1 MSAYDNKYWS
11 HRIAQLAEKVPETD
25 DLSFFTSEVYRDF
38 TEQGVKDLICGTCTY
53 LRTLGYDISEAQEKE
68 RISDMVVTMST
79 DKNMTA
85 CTNGDSMIIG
95 VNNPLVKYFPN
106 RELRHYAIQGLR
118 VHETAHVLFTDFK
131 TIDMW
136 QAALSNGNW
145 WPVVPDHA
153 QDPEGAELTQVLSK
167 KEFSKSFAAIAGRLE
182 NAIEDGFIEREIKEM
197 YKGLATTELCTTNDA
212 QLSMASTFGEFL
224 KAGRSAYSAMFQQV
238 LMYAKYDITM
248 VDDMPEQ
255 YSDVFDACMEV
266 VDDVK
271 CERDAKKR
279 LCGVNEICCILYPL
293 FKEML
298 TEESEK
304 QNQQSSGSGNGK
316 PGNGNGGSGSSQNSQ
331 GQQNGNGG
339 SQGGSGGSQSNSGNG
354 NGNGNGGS
362 GSSQNSQGQQNGNGG
377 SQGGSGDSQSNSG
390 NGNGNGNGGSGS
402 SQNSQ
407 GQQNGNSGSQ
417 GGSGGSQSNSGNGNG
432 NGNGDSGSSQNS
444 QGQQNGNSGSQSG
457 SSDSQNNSGN
467 GNGNGNGV
475 GSMTAEQLSEALK
488 EAVKQIKQAAKN
500 VGVNNLPDRHNNSIT
515 SQAGKNEDAKKRER
529 SKQGSDNANGKS
541 NGDSIANAPGANS
554 GKSDLSAAKCD
565 IEAIERE
572 RKRNVAT
579 AQANNEANDKLR
591 QEGKEVGREIGT
603 NIYVRRAAEVPQ
615 SNIETYNRLSA
626 GLLSI
631 TKNLERRLKTTIRD
645 EENDDTVA
653 GLPMGSR
660 VEARLAY
667 HQDGKIFSR
676 KNFPR
681 DNPRLA
687 VGYLCDE
694 SGSMSKTAI
703 SASVRTA
710 IILQDLCER
719 MELPCYI
726 CGFTTEDLK
735 GVDIITYVDM
745 NVDGKDKYRTT
756 GMASRGGT
764 PTVPAMKYMGKKLM
778 KDSTEKKI
786 LIVST
791 DGCSGRG
798 YGETVRDVIK
808 KLQHDGVMVIGAGIG
823 DSKPRI
829 QEEFGSNFLDISN
842 LDAMPKILCNI
853 VKKNLV

>member
-25 DLSFFTSEVYRDF
+25 DLSFFSSEAYRDF

-53 LRTLGYDISEAQEKE
+53 LRTLGYDITKEQEEE
-68 RISDMVVTMST
+68 RINDMVVMMST
-79 DKNMTA
+79 DENMTT

-95 VNNPLVKYFPN
+95 VNSSLVKYFPN

-136 QAALSNGNW
+136 QGALSNGNW

-153 QDPEGAELTQVLSK
+153 QDPDGAELTQVLSK
-167 KEFSKSFAAIAGRLE
+167 KEFSKSFAAIAGRLQ

-255 YSDVFDACMEV
+255 YSDIFDACMEV

-271 CERDAKKR
+271 CERDVKKR
-279 LCGVNEICCILYPL
+279 LCGVNELCCILYPL

-298 TEESEK
+298 TKNSEK
-304 QNQQSSGSGNGK
+304 QNQKSSGSGNGK
-316 PGNGNGGSGSSQNSQ
+316 PGNSGFGLPQNSH
-331 GQQNGNGG
+331 GQQNGSNGQSDPNQNG
-339 SQGGSGGSQSNSGNG
+339 NGSGNAQNNSSNG
-354 NGNGNGGS
+354 NGNGNS
-362 GSSQNSQGQQNGNGG
+362 V
-377 SQGGSGDSQSNSG
+377 D
-390 NGNGNGNGGSGS
+390 
-402 SQNSQ
+402 
-407 GQQNGNSGSQ
+407 
-417 GGSGGSQSNSGNGNG
+417 
-432 NGNGDSGSSQNS
+432 
-444 QGQQNGNSGSQSG
+444 
-457 SSDSQNNSGN
+457 
-467 GNGNGNGV
+467 
-475 GSMTAEQLSEALK
+475 SMTAEQLSEALN
-488 EAVKQIKQAAKN
+488 EAVKQIEQAAKN
-500 VGVNNLPDRHNNSIT
+500 VGVNNLPDRHSNSIT
-515 SQAGKNEDAKKRER
+515 NQASKSKDAKKRE
-529 SKQGSDNANGKS
+529 SGKQGSGNNANGNGNGNGNS
-541 NGDSIANAPGANS
+541 NSIANAPGANS

-565 IEAIERE
+565 IKAIEKA
-572 RKRNVAT
+572 RKQEIAT
-579 AQANNEANDKLR
+579 AQANNEANNQLA
-591 QEGKEVGREIGT
+591 QEGAKISSEIGT
-603 NIYVRRAAEVPQ
+603 KISVRRAAEVSQ
-615 SNIETYNRLSA
+615 SNIDTYNRLSA
-626 GLLSI
+626 GLLSV

-645 EENDDTVA
+645 EENDDAVA

-694 SGSMSKTAI
+694 SGSMSDKAI
-703 SASVRTA
+703 AASVRTA

-726 CGFTTEDLK
+726 CGFTT
-735 GVDIITYVDM
+735 GGYSGSVDIITYVDK

-791 DGCSGRG
+791 DGCSGLG

>member
-153 QDPEGAELTQVLSK
+153 QDPDGAELTQVLSK

-212 QLSMASTFGEFL
+212 MLSMASTFGEFL

-238 LMYAKYDITM
+238 LVYAKYDITM

-255 YSDVFDACMEV
+255 YSDIFDACMEV

-271 CERDAKKR
+271 CERDVKKR
-279 LCGVNEICCILYPL
+279 LCGVNELCCILYPL

-298 TEESEK
+298 TKNSEK

-316 PGNGNGGSGSSQNSQ
+316 PGNSGFGLPQNSQ
-331 GQQNGNGG
+331 GQQNGSNG
-339 SQGGSGGSQSNSGNG
+339 QSDPN
-354 NGNGNGGS
+354 
-362 GSSQNSQGQQNGNGG
+362 QNGNG
-377 SQGGSGDSQSNSG
+377 SQNGSGNAQNNSS
-390 NGNGNGNGGSGS
+390 NGNE
-402 SQNSQ
+402 
-407 GQQNGNSGSQ
+407 NGNS
-417 GGSGGSQSNSGNGNG
+417 
-432 NGNGDSGSSQNS
+432 
-444 QGQQNGNSGSQSG
+444 
-457 SSDSQNNSGN
+457 
-467 GNGNGNGV
+467 V

-488 EAVKQIKQAAKN
+488 EAVKQIEQAAKN
-500 VGVNNLPDRHNNSIT
+500 VGVNNLPDRHSKSIT
-515 SQAGKNEDAKKRER
+515 NQAGKNAEAKKRE
-529 SKQGSDNANGKS
+529 SGKQGSGNNANGNGNGNS
-541 NGDSIANAPGANS
+541 NSNSIANAPGANS

-565 IEAIERE
+565 IKAIEKA
-572 RKRNVAT
+572 RKQEIAT
-579 AQANNEANDKLR
+579 AQANNEANNQLA
-591 QEGKEVGREIGT
+591 QEGAKIGSEIGT
-603 NIYVRRAAEVPQ
+603 KISVRRAAEVPQ
-615 SNIETYNRLSA
+615 SNIDTYNRLSA
-626 GLLSI
+626 GLLSV

-645 EENDDTVA
+645 EENDDAVA

-694 SGSMSKTAI
+694 SGSMSDKAI
-703 SASVRTA
+703 AASVRTA

-726 CGFTTEDLK
+726 CGFTT
-735 GVDIITYVDM
+735 GGYSGSVDIITYVDK

>member
-25 DLSFFTSEVYRDF
+25 DLSFFASEAYRDF
-38 TEQGVKDLICGTCTY
+38 TEQDVKDLICGTCTY
-53 LRTLGYDISEAQEKE
+53 LRTLGYDITKEQEEE
-68 RISDMVVTMST
+68 RINDMVVMMST
-79 DKNMTA
+79 DENMTA
-85 CTNGDSMIIG
+85 CTNGNSMIIG
-95 VNNPLVKYFPN
+95 VNSSLVNYFPN

-136 QAALSNGNW
+136 LSALRNGNW

-153 QDPEGAELTQVLSK
+153 QDPDGAELTQVLSK

-212 QLSMASTFGEFL
+212 MLSMASTFGEFL

-255 YSDVFDACMEV
+255 YSDIFDACMEV

-271 CERDAKKR
+271 CERDVKKR
-279 LCGVNEICCILYPL
+279 LCGVNELCCILYPL

-298 TEESEK
+298 TKNTEK

-316 PGNGNGGSGSSQNSQ
+316 PGNSGFGLPQNSQ
-331 GQQNGNGG
+331 GQQNGSNGQSDPNQNGNG
-339 SQGGSGGSQSNSGNG
+339 SQNGSGNAQNNSSNG
-354 NGNGNGGS
+354 NGNGNS
-362 GSSQNSQGQQNGNGG
+362 V
-377 SQGGSGDSQSNSG
+377 D
-390 NGNGNGNGGSGS
+390 
-402 SQNSQ
+402 
-407 GQQNGNSGSQ
+407 
-417 GGSGGSQSNSGNGNG
+417 
-432 NGNGDSGSSQNS
+432 
-444 QGQQNGNSGSQSG
+444 
-457 SSDSQNNSGN
+457 
-467 GNGNGNGV
+467 
-475 GSMTAEQLSEALK
+475 SMTAEQLSEALK
-488 EAVKQIKQAAKN
+488 EAVKQIEQAAKN
-500 VGVNNLPDRHNNSIT
+500 VGVNNLPDRHSNSIT
-515 SQAGKNEDAKKRER
+515 NQASKSKDAKKRE
-529 SKQGSDNANGKS
+529 SGKQGSGNNANG
-541 NGDSIANAPGANS
+541 NGNGNSIANAPGANS

-565 IEAIERE
+565 IKAIEKA
-572 RKRNVAT
+572 RKQEIAT
-579 AQANNEANDKLR
+579 AQANNEANNQLA
-591 QEGKEVGREIGT
+591 QEGAKIGSEIGT
-603 NIYVRRAAEVPQ
+603 KISVRRAAEVPQ
-615 SNIETYNRLSA
+615 SNIDTYNRLSA
-626 GLLSI
+626 GLLSV
-631 TKNLERRLKTTIRD
+631 TKNLEHRLKTTIRD
-645 EENDDTVA
+645 EENDDAVA

-694 SGSMSKTAI
+694 SGSMSDEAI
-703 SASVRTA
+703 AASVRTA

-726 CGFTTEDLK
+726 CGFTT
-735 GVDIITYVDM
+735 GGYSGSVDIITYVDK

-756 GMASRGGT
+756 GMASR
-764 PTVPAMKYMGKKLM
+764 GKKLM

>member
-25 DLSFFTSEVYRDF
+25 DLSFFTSEAYRDF

-316 PGNGNGGSGSSQNSQ
+316 PGNS
-331 GQQNGNGG
+331 
-339 SQGGSGGSQSNSGNG
+339 
-354 NGNGNGGS
+354 
-362 GSSQNSQGQQNGNGG
+362 
-377 SQGGSGDSQSNSG
+377 
-390 NGNGNGNGGSGS
+390 NGGSGS

-417 GGSGGSQSNSGNGNG
+417 GGSGGSQSNSG
-432 NGNGDSGSSQNS
+432 S
-444 QGQQNGNSGSQSG
+444 
-457 SSDSQNNSGN
+457 

-488 EAVKQIKQAAKN
+488 EAVKQIEQAAKN
-500 VGVNNLPDRHNNSIT
+500 VGVKNLPDRHNNSIT
-515 SQAGKNEDAKKRER
+515 NQAGKNEDAKKRER

-603 NIYVRRAAEVPQ
+603 NIHVRRAAEVPQ

-667 HQDGKIFSR
+667 HQDGKSFSR

>member
-25 DLSFFTSEVYRDF
+25 DLSFFSSEAYRDF

-53 LRTLGYDISEAQEKE
+53 LRTLGYDITKEQEEE
-68 RISDMVVTMST
+68 RINDMVVMMST
-79 DKNMTA
+79 DENMTA

-95 VNNPLVKYFPN
+95 VNSSLVKYFPN

-136 QAALSNGNW
+136 LGALRNGNW

-153 QDPEGAELTQVLSK
+153 QDPDGAELTQVLSK

-212 QLSMASTFGEFL
+212 MLSMASTFGELL

-255 YSDVFDACMEV
+255 YSDIFDACMEV

-271 CERDAKKR
+271 CERDVKKR
-279 LCGVNEICCILYPL
+279 LCGVNELCCILYPL

-298 TEESEK
+298 TKNTEK

-316 PGNGNGGSGSSQNSQ
+316 PGNSGFGLPQNSQ
-331 GQQNGNGG
+331 GQQNGSNG
-339 SQGGSGGSQSNSGNG
+339 QSDPN
-354 NGNGNGGS
+354 
-362 GSSQNSQGQQNGNGG
+362 QNGNG
-377 SQGGSGDSQSNSG
+377 SQNGSGNAQNNSS
-390 NGNGNGNGGSGS
+390 NGNE
-402 SQNSQ
+402 
-407 GQQNGNSGSQ
+407 NGNS
-417 GGSGGSQSNSGNGNG
+417 
-432 NGNGDSGSSQNS
+432 
-444 QGQQNGNSGSQSG
+444 
-457 SSDSQNNSGN
+457 
-467 GNGNGNGV
+467 V

-488 EAVKQIKQAAKN
+488 EAVKQIEQAAKN
-500 VGVNNLPDRHNNSIT
+500 VGVNNLPDRHSKSIT
-515 SQAGKNEDAKKRER
+515 NQAGKNAEAKKRE
-529 SKQGSDNANGKS
+529 SGKQGSGNNANGNGNGNS
-541 NGDSIANAPGANS
+541 NSNSIANAPGANS

-565 IEAIERE
+565 IKAIEKA
-572 RKRNVAT
+572 RKQEIAT
-579 AQANNEANDKLR
+579 AQANNEANNQLA
-591 QEGKEVGREIGT
+591 QEGAKIGSEIGT
-603 NIYVRRAAEVPQ
+603 KISVRRAAEVPQ
-615 SNIETYNRLSA
+615 SNIDTYNRLSA
-626 GLLSI
+626 GLLSV

-645 EENDDTVA
+645 EENDDAVA

-694 SGSMSKTAI
+694 SGSMSDKAI
-703 SASVRTA
+703 AASVRTA

-726 CGFTTEDLK
+726 CGFTT
-735 GVDIITYVDM
+735 GGYSGSVDIITYVDK

>member
-25 DLSFFTSEVYRDF
+25 DLSFFSSEAYRDF

-53 LRTLGYDISEAQEKE
+53 LRTLGYDITKEQEEE
-68 RISDMVVTMST
+68 RINDMVVMMST
-79 DKNMTA
+79 DENMTA

-95 VNNPLVKYFPN
+95 VNNSLVKYFPN

-136 QAALSNGNW
+136 LGALRNGNW

-153 QDPEGAELTQVLSK
+153 QDPDGAELTQVLSK

-212 QLSMASTFGEFL
+212 MLSMASTFGEFL

-255 YSDVFDACMEV
+255 YSDIFDACMEV

-271 CERDAKKR
+271 CERDVKKR
-279 LCGVNEICCILYPL
+279 LCGVNELCCILYPL

-298 TEESEK
+298 TKNSEK

-316 PGNGNGGSGSSQNSQ
+316 PRNSGFGLPQNSQ
-331 GQQNGNGG
+331 GQQNGSNGQSDPNQNGNG
-339 SQGGSGGSQSNSGNG
+339 SQNGSGNAQNNSSNG
-354 NGNGNGGS
+354 NGNGNS
-362 GSSQNSQGQQNGNGG
+362 
-377 SQGGSGDSQSNSG
+377 
-390 NGNGNGNGGSGS
+390 
-402 SQNSQ
+402 
-407 GQQNGNSGSQ
+407 
-417 GGSGGSQSNSGNGNG
+417 
-432 NGNGDSGSSQNS
+432 
-444 QGQQNGNSGSQSG
+444 
-457 SSDSQNNSGN
+457 
-467 GNGNGNGV
+467 V

-488 EAVKQIKQAAKN
+488 EVVKQIEQAAKN
-500 VGVNNLPDRHNNSIT
+500 VGVNNLPDRHSNSIT
-515 SQAGKNEDAKKRER
+515 NQVSKSKDAKKRE
-529 SKQGSDNANGKS
+529 SGKQGSGDNANGNGNGNGNS
-541 NGDSIANAPGANS
+541 NSNSIANAPGANS

-565 IEAIERE
+565 IKAIEKA
-572 RKRNVAT
+572 RKQEIAT
-579 AQANNEANDKLR
+579 AQANNEANNQLA
-591 QEGKEVGREIGT
+591 QEGAKIGSEIGT
-603 NIYVRRAAEVPQ
+603 KISVRRAAEVPQ
-615 SNIETYNRLSA
+615 SNIDTYNRLSA
-626 GLLSI
+626 GLLSV

-645 EENDDTVA
+645 EENDDAVA

-694 SGSMSKTAI
+694 SGSMSDEAI
-703 SASVRTA
+703 AASVRTA

-726 CGFTTEDLK
+726 CGFTT
-735 GVDIITYVDM
+735 GGYSGSVDIITYVDK

>member
-304 QNQQSSGSGNGK
+304 QNQQSPGSGNGK

-331 GQQNGNGG
+331 GQQNGNG
-339 SQGGSGGSQSNSGNG
+339 
-354 NGNGNGGS
+354 
-362 GSSQNSQGQQNGNGG
+362 
-377 SQGGSGDSQSNSG
+377 
-390 NGNGNGNGGSGS
+390 
-402 SQNSQ
+402 
-407 GQQNGNSGSQ
+407 GSQ

-579 AQANNEANDKLR
+579 AQANNEVNDKLR

>member
-25 DLSFFTSEVYRDF
+25 DLSFFSSEAYRDF

-53 LRTLGYDISEAQEKE
+53 LRTLGYDITKEQEEE
-68 RISDMVVTMST
+68 RINDMVVMMST
-79 DKNMTA
+79 DENMTA

-95 VNNPLVKYFPN
+95 VNSSLVKYFPN

-136 QAALSNGNW
+136 LGALRNGNW

-153 QDPEGAELTQVLSK
+153 QDPDGAELTQVLSK

-212 QLSMASTFGEFL
+212 MLSMASTFGEFL

-255 YSDVFDACMEV
+255 YSDIFDACMEV

-271 CERDAKKR
+271 CERDVKKR
-279 LCGVNEICCILYPL
+279 LCGVNELCCILYPL

-298 TEESEK
+298 TKNTEK

-316 PGNGNGGSGSSQNSQ
+316 PGNSGFGLPQNSQ
-331 GQQNGNGG
+331 GQQNGSNG
-339 SQGGSGGSQSNSGNG
+339 QSDPN
-354 NGNGNGGS
+354 
-362 GSSQNSQGQQNGNGG
+362 QNGNG
-377 SQGGSGDSQSNSG
+377 SQNDSG
-390 NGNGNGNGGSGS
+390 NAQNNSSNGNE
-402 SQNSQ
+402 
-407 GQQNGNSGSQ
+407 NGNS
-417 GGSGGSQSNSGNGNG
+417 
-432 NGNGDSGSSQNS
+432 
-444 QGQQNGNSGSQSG
+444 
-457 SSDSQNNSGN
+457 
-467 GNGNGNGV
+467 V

-488 EAVKQIKQAAKN
+488 EAVKQIEQAAKN
-500 VGVNNLPDRHNNSIT
+500 VGVNNLPDRHSKSIT
-515 SQAGKNEDAKKRER
+515 NQAGKNAEAKKRE
-529 SKQGSDNANGKS
+529 SGKQGSGNNANGNGNGNS
-541 NGDSIANAPGANS
+541 NSNSIANAPGANS

-565 IEAIERE
+565 IKAIEKA
-572 RKRNVAT
+572 RKQEIAT
-579 AQANNEANDKLR
+579 AQANNEANNQLA
-591 QEGKEVGREIGT
+591 QEGAKIGSEIGT
-603 NIYVRRAAEVPQ
+603 KISVRRAAEVPQ
-615 SNIETYNRLSA
+615 SNIDTYNRLSA
-626 GLLSI
+626 GLLSV

-645 EENDDTVA
+645 EENDDAVA

-694 SGSMSKTAI
+694 SGSMSDKAI
-703 SASVRTA
+703 AASVRTA

-726 CGFTTEDLK
+726 CGFTT
-735 GVDIITYVDM
+735 GGYSGSVDIITYVDK

>member
-331 GQQNGNGG
+331 GQQNGN
-339 SQGGSGGSQSNSGNG
+339 
-354 NGNGNGGS
+354 
-362 GSSQNSQGQQNGNGG
+362 
-377 SQGGSGDSQSNSG
+377 
-390 NGNGNGNGGSGS
+390 
-402 SQNSQ
+402 
-407 GQQNGNSGSQ
+407 SGSQ
-417 GGSGGSQSNSGNGNG
+417 G
-432 NGNGDSGSSQNS
+432 
-444 QGQQNGNSGSQSG
+444 G
-457 SSDSQNNSGN
+457 SSDSQNNSGNGN

-488 EAVKQIKQAAKN
+488 EAVKQIEQAAKN

-565 IEAIERE
+565 IEVIERE

-764 PTVPAMKYMGKKLM
+764 PTVPAMKYMGKKLL

-791 DGCSGRG
+791 DGCSGQG

>member
-316 PGNGNGGSGSSQNSQ
+316 PGNGNSGSGSSQNSQ

-354 NGNGNGGS
+354 NGNGNG
-362 GSSQNSQGQQNGNGG
+362 
-377 SQGGSGDSQSNSG
+377 D
-390 NGNGNGNGGSGS
+390 SGS